1 MTESAG
7 SVSTSDYSVVL
18 KKLSPHNA
26 EELTRLL
33 IANRDAHEQFR
44 PARDESFFTLEA
56 QQERLATT
64 EHVYGILDGNALA
77 GLIELS
83 NIARGPFQSATLGYW
98 VDEARRGRGLATRAV
113 AAIVD
118 LAFAELGLHRIEAAT
133 LVDNAASQRVLEKN
147 RFQRIGLARRYLQIA
162 GSWRDHILFQRTLE
176 D

>member
-1 MTESAG
+1 
-7 SVSTSDYSVVL
+7 VL
-18 KKLSPHNA
+18 KRLSPHDA
-26 EELTRLL
+26 EELMRLL
-33 IANRDAHEQFR
+33 NANRDAHEPFR
-44 PARDESFFTLEA
+44 PARDEGFFTLEA

-98 VDEARRGRGLATRAV
+98 VDETRRGRGLATRAV

-118 LAFAELGLHRIEAAT
+118 LAFAELGLHRVEAAT

-147 RFQRIGLARRYLQIA
+147 RFDRIGLARGYLQIA
-162 GSWRDHILFQRTLE
+162 GSWRDHVLFQRTLE